1 MKSKF
6 TWIFTLLLAFF
17 IQFSFAQEKT
27 VTGVVNDNAGMP
39 IPGVTVRVQGSSAQG
54 VQTDFDG
61 KFAILASQGQKLI
74 FSYIGM
80 QEQVVTV
87 GATNTIPTV
96 ALQEGGI
103 ELKTVAIEGYRTTS
117 KARSNVA
124 VTTITSETLEGRP
137 NVSFVQSLQGQVPGL
152 NISTGSGSPGSAKT
166 SVIIRGLG
174 SLNGNT
180 EPLYVIDN
188 VPSNLVNFRSINGN
202 DIESISVLKDAG
214 ATSVY
219 GNRGANGVIIVKTKR
234 GSFDSGLKIR
244 YSGVTGFTTL
254 QKENY
259 NRMTGQQLLTLE
271 RSKGVGTGGTGGE
284 GGLPMTDAE
293 IAAAP
298 NTDWKDYFF
307 QTGISQDHSLSFSQG
322 SKNTNSFI
330 SLGYFEQEG
339 IVPSTDIKRIS
350 IRSNFTG
357 KSTNDKFN
365 YTTNLYAGYSKR
377 NQLEQ
382 ETRDDIN
389 GNVLQNPLQGMLTS
403 LPYLD
408 PTVYENGRQLF
419 DEFGAASFNL
429 TPYMLMDY
437 IDNIYNR
444 YEEVKLL
451 MNGSATYKITN
462 DLSFGVTGGIDYTQ
476 NTRVFARL
484 PQSYLAIV
492 AAESGGYAENP
503 GYEVQSTTKD
513 FSFNGNSRLNYN
525 KVFSDK
531 HSIDASLMTEYFKA
545 HYQGNQFAANG
556 LNGKTYSPGAGTGYI
571 TFNPATP
578 NLYQRTVSASKSEGG
593 LFSYFGMFDYDYDS
607 KYGIGASVRRD
618 ASFRFVGDN
627 RWGTFWSVSGR
638 WNLDKEN
645 FLQNSTFVTELKLR
659 ASIGTSGNQNIA
671 GESIY
676 SGASI
681 ARQLYVNSSGYNNSP
696 SYSLDTS
703 DVTGDLTIGNASAQW
718 ETTLQSNIG
727 LDFVFG
733 KRVRGSLDVYR
744 KYTKDLFLGVPMSA
758 INGAPTY
765 EGNSGNME
773 NKGIEALLAYDIV
786 KSEDFTL
793 TVSANGSYN
802 KNKLKNLPGG
812 DQAFGDLQINANN
825 EVAYQ
830 YLMVRYAGVNPSN
843 GNSLFY
849 DANGALTENPT
860 LDDRVRTG
868 KSLIPKYQGGF
879 GFNAD
884 YKGFYATAQFTFVAD
899 VYRVDYDYAALMDPT
914 SIGTFQMSE
923 DINRAWTPDNPST
936 DVPSIN
942 ATNTAAD
949 TSLSDRFLIDSS
961 YLRLKYASIGYNV
974 PATFLEKTFLSSVR
988 IYGQAE
994 NFLTWTKWKGFDA
1007 ESNAAS
1013 TYGGYPTP
1021 RVFSFGVDLSF

>member
-27 VTGVVNDNAGMP
+27 VTGVVNDATGMP
-39 IPGVTVRVQGSSAQG
+39 IPGVTVRVQGSNAQG

-61 KFAILASQGQKLI
+61 KFSILASQGQKLI

-87 GATNTIPTV
+87 GAANTIPTV

-103 ELKTVAIEGYRTTS
+103 ELKTVAIEGYRTTA
-117 KARSNVA
+117 KKRSNVA

-180 EPLYVIDN
+180 EPLYVIDG

-234 GSFDSGLKIR
+234 GSFDSGLKVR
-244 YSGVTGFTTL
+244 YSGVTGFTTM

-259 NRMTGQQLLTLE
+259 NLMTGQQLLTLE
-271 RSKGVGTGGTGGE
+271 RLKGAGTGATGGE
-284 GGLPMTDAE
+284 NGAMTDAE

-298 NTDWKDYFF
+298 NTYWKDYFF
-307 QTGISQDHSLSFSQG
+307 QTGISQDHSLSFTQG

-382 ETRDDIN
+382 ETRTDID

-408 PTVYENGRQLF
+408 PAAYQNGQQLF
-419 DEFGAASFNL
+419 DEFGAASFAL

-451 MNGSATYKITN
+451 MNGSASYKLTN
-462 DLSFGVTGGIDYTQ
+462 DLTFGVTGGIDYTQ

-492 AAESGGYAENP
+492 AATAYPENP
-503 GYEVQSTTKD
+503 GIETQSTTRD

-525 KVFSDK
+525 KVFNDK
-531 HSIDASLMTEYFKA
+531 HSIDASVMTEYFKA
-545 HYQGNQFAANG
+545 HYQGNSFTATG
-556 LNGKTYSPGAGTGYI
+556 LNSKTYAPGAGTGYI
-571 TFNPATP
+571 PFNTATP
-578 NLYQRTVSASKSEGG
+578 NLYQRTVSAAKYEGG

-618 ASFRFVGDN
+618 ASFRFTDEN
-627 RWGTFWSVSGR
+627 QWATFWSVSAR
-638 WNLDKEN
+638 WNIDKEN
-645 FLQNSTFVTELKLR
+645 FMQNSIFTELKLR
-659 ASIGTSGNQNIA
+659 GSIGTSGNQNIG

-676 SGASI
+676 DGRSVT
-681 ARQLYVNSSGYNNSP
+681 RTLYSSLTGYNNSNSIGLP
-696 SYSLDTS
+696 TS
-703 DVTGDLTIGNASAQW
+703 TTTGYLSIGNSDAQW

-727 LDFVFG
+727 IDFVIG
-733 KRVRGSLDVYR
+733 KRLRGTFDAYR
-744 KYTKDLFLGVPMSA
+744 KYTKDLFLGVPISA
-758 INGAPTY
+758 SNGAYQY

-773 NKGIEALLAYDIV
+773 NKGLEALLAYDVI
-786 KSEDFTL
+786 KNEDFTL
-793 TVSANGSYN
+793 TLTANGSYN
-802 KNKLKNLPGG
+802 ENKLKNLPGG
-812 DQAFGDLQINANN
+812 DQAFGDLQINAND
-825 EVAYQ
+825 EVVYQ
-830 YLMVRYAGVNPSN
+830 YFMVKYAGVNPSN
-843 GNSLFY
+843 GNSLYY

-860 LDDRVRTG
+860 LDDRVKTG
-868 KSLIPKYQGGF
+868 KSFIPKYQGGF

-884 YKGFYATAQFTFVAD
+884 YKGFYATAQFTFVTD
-899 VYRVDYDYAALMDPT
+899 VYRVDSDYANLMDPT
-914 SIGTFQMSE
+914 SIGTFQLSE
-923 DINRAWTPDNPST
+923 DINRAWTPDNTTT

-942 ATNTAAD
+942 ATNSATDAA
-949 TSLSDRFLIDSS
+949 LSDRFLRDSS

-974 PATFLEKTFLSSVR
+974 PSTFLEKTFLTSVR
-988 IYGQAE
+988 VYGQAE
-994 NFLTWTKWKGFDA
+994 NFITWTKWRGFDA
-1007 ESNAAS
+1007 ESNGAS